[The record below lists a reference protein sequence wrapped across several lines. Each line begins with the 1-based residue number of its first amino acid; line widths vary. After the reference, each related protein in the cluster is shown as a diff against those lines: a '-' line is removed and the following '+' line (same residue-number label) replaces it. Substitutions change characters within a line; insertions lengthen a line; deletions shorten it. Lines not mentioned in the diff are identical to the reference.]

1 MRISIRVKP
10 ASRRPGIELAADGVY
25 VVRVKE
31 PPIDGKANK
40 AVLRAVAEA
49 LGAAPSAVQLV
60 AGESAKTKRLEIPD
74 VADWQERLASAN

>member
-10 ASRRPGIELAADGVY
+10 GSKKTGIELAADGVY

-31 PPIDGKANK
+31 PPVDGKANK

-49 LGAAPSAVQLV
+49 LGIAPSAVQLI

-74 VADWQERLASAN
+74 IADWQKRLSSAD

>member
-10 ASRRPGIELAADGVY
+10 SSRQPGIELAADGVY

-40 AVLRAVAEA
+40 AVLRAIAEA
-49 LGAAPSAVQLV
+49 LGVAPSAIQLV

-74 VADWQERLASAN
+74 IADWQKRLSSTN

>member
-10 ASRRPGIELAADGVY
+10 ASRKPGIELAADGVY

-49 LGAAPSAVQLV
+49 LGVSTTSVQLV
-60 AGESAKTKRLEIPD
+60 SGETAKTKRLEIPNL
-74 VADWQERLASAN
+74 ADWRERLAAAD